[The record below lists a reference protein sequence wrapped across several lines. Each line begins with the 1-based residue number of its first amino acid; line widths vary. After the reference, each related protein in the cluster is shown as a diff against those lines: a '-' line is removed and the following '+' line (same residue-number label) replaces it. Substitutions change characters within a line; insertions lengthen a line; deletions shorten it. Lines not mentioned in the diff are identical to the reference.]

1 MCGTLRYL
9 IVCLFLAKI
18 IDNRNGMRGIFF
30 WGLLLLSNI
39 VYQSLD
45 IFSVVS
51 FSTKYSFSFSLYEF
65 FLSVSIVLDKGNI
78 TNAVLTHFDFRFHS
92 KYI

>member
-18 IDNRNGMRGIFF
+18 IDNRNGMRGIIF

-45 IFSVVS
+45 IF
-51 FSTKYSFSFSLYEF
+51 
-65 FLSVSIVLDKGNI
+65 FLL
-78 TNAVLTHFDFRFHS
+78 FRFPLN
-92 KYI
+92 IVFFFFFI

>member
-18 IDNRNGMRGIFF
+18 IDNRNGMRGIIFR
-30 WGLLLLSNI
+30 GLLLLSNI

-65 FLSVSIVLDKGNI
+65 FFVCVYC
-78 TNAVLTHFDFRFHS
+78 TRQREYYQRCPYPFRLPFS
-92 KYI
+92 L